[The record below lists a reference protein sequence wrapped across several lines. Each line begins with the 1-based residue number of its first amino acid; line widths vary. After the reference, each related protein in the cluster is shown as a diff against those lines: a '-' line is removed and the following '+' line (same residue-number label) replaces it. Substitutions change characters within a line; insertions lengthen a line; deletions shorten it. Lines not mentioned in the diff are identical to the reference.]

1 MNENIKEKLI
11 LLIRLAMGAG
21 TEDVPNISES
31 VAAGIYKLAKM
42 HDVGHLAAYA
52 ITRYS
57 LLDGKS
63 EIADRLNQVYLKA
76 IRRCARQKY
85 VLERL
90 GEIFENAGVDYIP
103 LKGSVLR
110 EYYPE
115 DWMRT
120 GSDIDILVKKADY
133 KKAAELIAA
142 GIKCESRGVDGYH
155 SGFVTEKNVVIELH
169 EALMDEHEYEAADVL
184 DEIWESAEPVDGAKH
199 HLKMR
204 DDWYYYH
211 HILHMLMHFETG
223 GCGLRF
229 LLDLW
234 VLNRMDITD
243 GQREARRQRLQD
255 AGLLAFADGAGELAS
270 CMFDGREITNGELL
284 TMREFILSGGA
295 YGSTEQRV
303 AYQRQKSGGRAGY
316 LLSRVFIPYERL
328 KLTYPVLEKHPVL
341 TPLYEV
347 VRWFRLVFRP
357 GQSRTKNEIKASGN
371 TDGFYS
377 DESIKNMRNYLGI

>member
-11 LLIRLAMGAG
+11 LLIRLAMGAE
-21 TEDVPNISES
+21 TEAVPNLSGSE
-31 VAAGIYKLAKM
+31 AAGIYKLSKM
-42 HDVGHLAAYA
+42 HDMGHLAAYA

-76 IRRCARQKY
+76 IRRCARQKF
-85 VLERL
+85 VLERV

-133 KKAAELIAA
+133 KKAAELITG
-142 GIKCESRGVDGYH
+142 GIKCESRGSDGYH

-169 EALMDEHEYEAADVL
+169 EALMDEHEYEAAGVL
-184 DEIWESAEPVDGAKH
+184 DEIWKSAEPVRGAEH
-199 HLKMR
+199 HLRMR

-211 HILHMLMHFETG
+211 HILHMLIHFETG

-243 GQREARRQRLQD
+243 EMRDARRQRLQD

-270 CMFDGREITNGELL
+270 CMFDGREIKSGELL
-284 TMREFILSGGA
+284 TMRAFIIDGGA

-303 AYQRQKSGGRAGY
+303 AYQRQKKGGRAGY
-316 LLSRVFIPYERL
+316 VLSRVFIPYEKL
-328 KLTYPVLEKHPVL
+328 KLTYPALENHPAL

-347 VRWFRLVFRP
+347 IRWGRLIFKP
-357 GQSRTKNEIKASGN
+357 DGSRTKTELRAAGN
-371 TDGFYS
+371 ATGALS
-377 DESIKNMRNYLGI
+377 DEKIEKMRKYLGL